1 MQTTDLNPLAQWLCH
16 ERKKHGGVRQHLA
29 DKLGINSTTL
39 REYEI
44 GRYAPP
50 PSRTFRTSSVP
61 RLKT

>member
-29 DKLGINSTTL
+29 DKLGINTTL

-44 GRYAPP
+44 GRYAPHRAHSEHP
-50 PSRTFRTSSVP
+50 RSRA
-61 RLKT
+61 

>member
-39 REYEI
+39 RAVSYTHLTL
-44 GRYAPP
+44 PT
-50 PSRTFRTSSVP
+50 RTVV
-61 RLKT
+61 

>member
-44 GRYAPP
+44 GRYAHHRAHSEHPR
-50 PSRTFRTSSVP
+50 SRA
-61 RLKT
+61 

>member
-44 GRYAPP
+44 GRYAPCLLYTS
-50 PSRTFRTSSVP
+50 PSP
-61 RLKT
+61 RDTR

>member
-44 GRYAPP
+44 GRYAPHRAHSEHP
-50 PSRTFRTSSVP
+50 RSRG
-61 RLKT
+61 

>member
-44 GRYAPP
+44 G

>member
-44 GRYAPP
+44 GRYALHRAHSEHPR
-50 PSRTFRTSSVP
+50 SRA
-61 RLKT
+61 